1 MEETRQGRGS
11 KATFTS
17 MPHAMGRGAREDIVR
32 EALARIDGAP
42 TPAVGTMQA
51 AMGNE
56 AQIRLIHDVI
66 REHLDAL
73 GVRDT
78 REWAAR
84 VGESA

>member
-1 MEETRQGRGS
+1 
-11 KATFTS
+11 
-17 MPHAMGRGAREDIVR
+17 
-32 EALARIDGAP
+32 
-42 TPAVGTMQA
+42 MQA